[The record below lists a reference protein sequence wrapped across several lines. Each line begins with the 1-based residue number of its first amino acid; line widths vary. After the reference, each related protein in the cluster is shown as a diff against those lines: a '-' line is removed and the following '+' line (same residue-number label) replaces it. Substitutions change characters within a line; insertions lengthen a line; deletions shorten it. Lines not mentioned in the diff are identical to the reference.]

1 MNFSRRKFL
10 YAAAGTATFPVVS
23 RRAIAQAYP
32 SRPIRLIV
40 PLPPGGAADIVARL
54 MARWLERLG
63 QPVIIENKPG
73 AGTNI
78 GVQAAISSAP
88 DGYTL
93 LLFGNASAINA
104 TLYDRLPFNFVRDVA
119 PVAGLVS
126 YPLVME
132 VNKLF
137 PARTVAEFI
146 AYAKANPG
154 NVNMGSAGIGT
165 VPHLAGEMFKAMTGI
180 DMVHVPYRGEPPA
193 ITDMLGGQVQVMFGN
208 VTASIEHIRSGAL
221 RALAVTTAAPSSAL
235 PNVPTVGDT
244 VPGYEA
250 TGWFGVG
257 VPKGTPTLIV
267 EQLNREII
275 AGLADPDVRA
285 RYIELGSTPL
295 PLSAGELEAHVASET
310 EKWAKVVK
318 LSGAKP
324 S

>member
-1 MNFSRRKFL
+1 MNFSRRQFL
-10 YAAAGTATFPVVS
+10 YSAAGTAALPVVL
-23 RRAIAQAYP
+23 RRAIAQTYP

-154 NVNMGSAGIGT
+154 KVNMG
-165 VPHLAGEMFKAMTGI
+165 TG
-180 DMVHVPYRGEPPA
+180 HVRQRDRFDRA
-193 ITDMLGGQVQVMFGN
+193 H
-208 VTASIEHIRSGAL
+208 SIRC
-221 RALAVTTAAPSSAL
+221 AA
-235 PNVPTVGDT
+235 
-244 VPGYEA
+244 
-250 TGWFGVG
+250 
-257 VPKGTPTLIV
+257 
-267 EQLNREII
+267 
-275 AGLADPDVRA
+275 RA
-285 RYIELGSTPL
+285 RSDDRR
-295 PLSAGELEAHVASET
+295 
-310 EKWAKVVK
+310 
-318 LSGAKP
+318 
-324 S
+324 